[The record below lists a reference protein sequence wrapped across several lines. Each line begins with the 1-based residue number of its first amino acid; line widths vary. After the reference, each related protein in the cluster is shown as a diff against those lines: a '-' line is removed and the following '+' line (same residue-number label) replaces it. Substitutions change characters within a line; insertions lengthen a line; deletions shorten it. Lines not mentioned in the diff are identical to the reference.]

1 MYFIFTIALVSILS
15 ILIIRKLMIGKRD
28 HGLKMIHNQIQSLSG
43 PPPSLKVMKQGIGA
57 VQSIFMRF
65 RRATEDYLIAKGAD
79 ISGNL
84 SQCIQ
89 KAYDSGKITMMEMK
103 NLNIMRNGGN
113 IGGHLQE
120 AEKYMKGQAK
130 VRFRDALQ
138 AAKNL
143 RIEIASYL

>member
-15 ILIIRKLMIGKRD
+15 VLIIRKLMIGKRD
-28 HGLKMIHNQIQSLSG
+28 HDLKIIHHKIQSLSR
-43 PPPSLKVMKQGIGA
+43 PPPSLKVMEQGIGA
-57 VQSIFMRF
+57 VQSIFIRF

-89 KAYDSGKITMMEMK
+89 KAYDTGKITISEMK

>member
-28 HGLKMIHNQIQSLSG
+28 DDQIQSVSR
-43 PPPSLKVMKQGIGA
+43 PPPSLKVMEQGIGA
-57 VQSIFMRF
+57 VQSIFIRF
-65 RRATEDYLIAKGAD
+65 RRATEDYLIVKGAD

-89 KAYDSGKITMMEMK
+89 KAYDTGKITISEMK

-143 RIEIASYL
+143 GIEIASYL

>member
-1 MYFIFTIALVSILS
+1 MNYLFSISIVLICS
-15 ILIIRKLMIGKRD
+15 ILIAFIWKKRT
-28 HGLKMIHNQIQSLSG
+28 HKTYSVKMISVEDITPVS
-43 PPPSLKVMKQGIGA
+43 PSLKVMKQGIGA
-57 VQSIFMRF
+57 VQNIFIRF
-65 RRATEDYLIAKGAD
+65 RRASEDYLIEKGAD

-89 KAYDSGKITMMEMK
+89 KAYDTGKITMMEMK
-103 NLNIMRNGGN
+103 NLNIMRTGGN

-143 RIEIASYL
+143 GIEIASYL